1 MEAKDAV
8 ILKIAGYDAAPPFA
22 FLPIIFLF
30 SAAGAILR
38 NMNGFAGEKDK
49 PAQTTVCG
57 VYFVSMKPKGK
68 RHVSPGFFLLHFI
81 HKPDIIKNS
90 RRLFF
95 VHVPGKGTRP
105 LKSYVLQ
112 SNKRI

>member
-8 ILKIAGYDAAPPFA
+8 ILKIAGYGAAPPFA

-49 PAQTTVCG
+49 PPQTTVCG

-68 RHVSPGFFLLHFI
+68 RHVSPGFFVGLSMMCYTLGKANKTCLGERQLRGRIGKLL
-81 HKPDIIKNS
+81 
-90 RRLFF
+90 
-95 VHVPGKGTRP
+95 
-105 LKSYVLQ
+105 
-112 SNKRI
+112 